1 MGGSSTSSSSSSSSG
16 NSSSYRL
23 YCRRFIGRDSYSS
36 SYSSRDF
43 SVQALSK
50 ILAVVDEEHEFLQ
63 RIVELNAHGI
73 VFQQMKIAM
82 VQEAMNLYNEGELP
96 PAPLPRDLDAQLT
109 ASMIIAICQWW
120 LENYNDYS
128 SQDVM
133 AFFTNML
140 AAMRQS

>member
-1 MGGSSTSSSSSSSSG
+1 KYDLLETYCQEFVKKPGLTPPQG
-16 NSSSYRL
+16 N
-23 YCRRFIGRDSYSS
+23 
-36 SYSSRDF
+36 SRDF